1 MGHADRESPVVGESL
16 LSHASNAVVQNNL
29 QTIFWRYEV
38 APFAMISWTS
48 GRHDFARLE
57 LRCDKVQDGKCIIE
71 AKHVEIPERIG
82 EFVADTHACGR

>member
-1 MGHADRESPVVGESL
+1 MLEKVCLAMRSMRPSKVIYGPF
-16 LSHASNAVVQNNL
+16 
-29 QTIFWRYEV
+29 FWRYEV

-57 LRCDKVQDGKCIIE
+57 LRCDKVQDGKCVIE